1 MAEKPKRRRIFG
13 PLTYCVLVAAA
24 IVLLGHY
31 LYPLIEKHYQCGRL
45 LRDLHSA
52 TTNRKFWIE
61 REFTKRIDP
70 STSYWV
76 DLGLKDDDPLIRRLA
91 FSVIPRAYPPTSK
104 AYAMMIKA
112 FSDPDP
118 SIRRDIAYQI
128 INLYHKNKHFFDQI
142 KCRETIIEAAPL
154 LKDSLT
160 SVRGAAIKL
169 IEAFPRDLAG
179 IDDIK
184 ATMLNDPFPNHRLDA
199 IAYVSSCAD
208 PTPAIKKLV
217 ESKLN
222 DPDESVR
229 LFTAETLAKHVD
241 DRDQKIAYLKSVV
254 RYPQD
259 VRIKR
264 NSQSFFSLNYEYVS
278 IIRSIERLTGERE
291 TIDFL
296 FGMVRDSD
304 PRVRAKGIAILQLCK
319 DSYSR
324 MRNIPNISRAPPID
338 YASDI
343 LRVNRIADLVRTLDD
358 PDAHVRLAAVILFL
372 SEPFSMFQRDTSSLD
387 RVLRGIIADRQ
398 ISMKDRSDACY
409 FLLARVSKWDDELG
423 NFFLSNLDRNDE
435 ELFQTLLMKLDRL
448 GPQAKPA
455 IPVMLKLIDRFPFDR
470 KSFHIVLNHI
480 DSVAADKWDRENTQD
495 DPR

>member
-13 PLTYCVLVAAA
+13 PLTYGSLLVTA
-24 IVLLGHY
+24 IVLLGTY
-31 LYPLIEKHYQCGRL
+31 LYPWVEKQYQCGRL
-45 LRDLHSA
+45 LREMHSA
-52 TTNRKFWIE
+52 TANRKFWIE
-61 REFTKRIDP
+61 REFAKRIDP

-76 DLGLKDDDPLIRRLA
+76 DLALKDDDPHVRRIA
-91 FSVIPRAYPPTSK
+91 YSVIPRAFHSTSK

-128 INLYHKNKHFFDQI
+128 INLYYKNQHFFDQI
-142 KCRETIIEAAPL
+142 KCRETIIVAAPL
-154 LKDSLT
+154 LKDSHT
-160 SVRGAAIKL
+160 SVRAAAIKL
-169 IEAFPRDLAG
+169 IEAFPRDLSG

-184 ATMLNDPFPNHRLDA
+184 ATMLNDPFPNHRRHA

-222 DPDESVR
+222 DPDESIR
-229 LFTAETLAKHVD
+229 LFTAETLTKHEN
-241 DRDQKIAYLKSVV
+241 DRDQKIAYLKYVV
-254 RYPQD
+254 RYRQD
-259 VRIKR
+259 VRITR
-264 NSQSFFSLNYEYVS
+264 NSQAFFSIDYDHVS
-278 IIRSIERLTGERE
+278 TICSIERLTGERE

-304 PRVRAKGIAILQLCK
+304 PRVRTKGIAILQLCK

-324 MRNIPNISRAPPID
+324 MRNISNISGSPPID

-343 LRVNRIADLVRTLDD
+343 LRENRIADLVRTLDD

-372 SEPFSMFQRDTSSLD
+372 FEPFSRFQRDPSSLD
-387 RVLRGIIADRQ
+387 LVLRGIVADRQ

-409 FLLARVSKWDDELG
+409 FLLARVSKWDDDLG
-423 NFFLSNLDRNDE
+423 NFFLSNLDRNDA

-455 IPVMLKLIDRFPFDR
+455 IPVMLKLIDRFPSER
-470 KSFHIVLNHI
+470 ESFHMVLNHI
-480 DSVAADKWDRENTQD
+480 DSVAAEKWDRENPQD
-495 DPR
+495 DP